1 MSRASRNAPAHNR
14 RTARGPVAQTAWMIL
29 AAVLFTGFIL
39 LGNWQVRRLGWK
51 LHLIHDVATRV
62 HAAPVATPGPA
73 HWARIADGHQQYLHV
88 RLQGRFLAGAQTLV
102 HGTSKQGYGFWVIAP
117 LRTDRGFI
125 VLVNRGYIPA
135 SLPGTPAYAQ
145 AKPPAGEVTLT
156 GLLRFSEPGGGFL
169 RPNRPATGQWYSRD
183 VSAIASARGLA
194 ATGVA
199 PYFVDAD
206 AGSPNSSTSAAWPH
220 AGLTVIHFPNN
231 HLAYL
236 ITWYLMALGVLLGT
250 LYAARVEW
258 RLHRSAGDTTK
269 RSSARHDKQ
278 PDDN

>member
-1 MSRASRNAPAHNR
+1 MSRSNDPARN
-14 RTARGPVAQTAWMIL
+14 RTLRGPVAQIAWIVL
-29 AAVLFTGFIL
+29 AAVLFGGFIL

-62 HAAPVATPGPA
+62 HAAPVAAPGPA
-73 HWARIADGHQQYLHV
+73 QWQRIAQGHEQYLHL
-88 RLQGRFLAGAQTLV
+88 RLQGRFLEGAQTRV
-102 HGTSKQGYGFWVIAP
+102 HGTSKLGYGFWLMTP

-135 SLPGTPAYAQ
+135 GLPGTPAYAQ
-145 AKPPAGEVTLT
+145 TKPPSGEVTLT

-169 RPNRPATGQWYSRD
+169 RPNRPTAAQWYSRD
-183 VSAIASARGLA
+183 VSAMASAHGLPA
-194 ATGVA
+194 AQVA

-206 AGSPNSSTSAAWPH
+206 AAPGSPGSGAWPR

-236 ITWYLMALGVLLGT
+236 ITWYLMALGVLIAAT
-250 LYAARVEW
+250 LVGRWQW
-258 RLHRSAGDTTK
+258 RLRRNAGTD
-269 RSSARHDKQ
+269 SD
-278 PDDN
+278 